1 MAQNTTGLSH
11 DFIIHPGETLAEV
24 LEDKGMKQNELA
36 SRTGMTPKH
45 ISTIV
50 NCEKPIST
58 SFAKKL
64 EYVLGI
70 DSSFWINLQANYDKE
85 LSDFQEINKIDR
97 EEFRI
102 LRFLKKQVVPYL
114 CTLGRVNQNDDDA
127 ARILDLRKLLR
138 VSNLTL
144 IKGIAYNAV
153 YRAQLSTD
161 INVYVLF
168 AWQRICEILTNDIV
182 VENKINI
189 EKLITKIPEIKALM
203 FRDPNEMRDHLIR
216 IFADCGI
223 AFQIVPNFKGAPV
236 QGFIKESE
244 NNRII
249 LCMTIRQKFADRFW
263 FTLFHEIAHLMNG
276 DVKQPFID
284 FNSVENEAENLA
296 DNYAGDQLLDPEKYS
311 EFVDKCDFSLSSIRL
326 FAEKENVRPFIVIGR
341 LKKEG
346 HLAWSAHQKEM
357 MKYEWCIG

>member
-70 DSSFWINLQANYDKE
+70 DSGFWINLQANYDKA

-97 EEFRI
+97 EELHI

-114 CTLGRVNQNDDDA
+114 CTLGRLNQNDDDA
-127 ARILDLRKLLR
+127 TMILNLRKLLR

-144 IKGIAYNAV
+144 IKGIAYNAA

-168 AWQRICEILTNDIV
+168 AWQRICELLTNDIV
-182 VENKINI
+182 VANELSI
-189 EKLITKIPEIKALM
+189 EKLIVKTPEIKALM
-203 FRDPNEMRDHLIR
+203 FQGQNEMRDHLIK

-236 QGFIKESE
+236 QGFIKKSE
-244 NNRII
+244 KNRII

-263 FTLFHEIAHLMNG
+263 FTLFHEVAHLVNG

-284 FNSVENEAENLA
+284 FDSIENEAENLA
-296 DNYAGDQLLDPEKYS
+296 DSYAKDQLLDPEKYF
-311 EFVDKCDFSLSSIRL
+311 EFVNKHDFSLNSIRI

-341 LKKEG
+341 SRKIHYGVIYL
-346 HLAWSAHQKEM
+346 
-357 MKYEWCIG
+357 